1 MSPILQNAY
10 TVGLNT
16 VDKGDT
22 SALRLAIREATEGLE
37 SVRAMPA
44 KLVTNRDTRFEARVG
59 APAIRGD
66 AQIRF
71 PYRSDYPGTDALQ
84 TNPPTHVIKKGYT

>member
-1 MSPILQNAY
+1 MSPILQNAD

-22 SALRLAIREATEGLE
+22 SALRLAREATEGLE
-37 SVRAMPA
+37 SVGAMPA
-44 KLVTNRDTRFEARVG
+44 KLVTLRFEARVG
-59 APAIRGD
+59 APAILGD

-71 PYRSDYPGTDALQ
+71 P
-84 TNPPTHVIKKGYT
+84 